1 MGRDGGE
8 RHSHPEGPKLESFME
23 GRELVKTTSEGRN
36 PGGSVAWDDHASPVQ
51 HGMQSF
57 NDSGA
62 IGWDADDHAD
72 VHYYDANQDI
82 VVPGAYVNAP
92 SETATLGNAAWNTA
106 QGAMSRA
113 RIDRNA
119 SLRFKIRTHGLDF
132 GSMRVA
138 APFVNRV
145 KKEYRRSHG
154 FNLTDAVP
162 VGRRDDEVVR
172 P

>member
-1 MGRDGGE
+1 
-8 RHSHPEGPKLESFME
+8 ME

-36 PGGSVAWDDHASPVQ
+36 PGGSVAWDDHASPAQ